1 MEKHTIEEKE
11 ERLIE
16 VLMDIEEYFS
26 SLRSC
31 NIKIGRLQEKI
42 HRILERIPELQKEQ
56 GKLLKEIRE
65 LKKLK
70 EENS

>member
-16 VLMDIEEYFS
+16 VLMGIEAYFS
-26 SLRSC
+26 SLEEC
-31 NIKIGRLQEKI
+31 NIKIVGLQQLV
-42 HRILERIPELQKEQ
+42 HGILERIRELQKEQ

>member
-31 NIKIGRLQEKI
+31 NIKIGRLQEEI

-56 GKLLKEIRE
+56 GKLRKEIRE